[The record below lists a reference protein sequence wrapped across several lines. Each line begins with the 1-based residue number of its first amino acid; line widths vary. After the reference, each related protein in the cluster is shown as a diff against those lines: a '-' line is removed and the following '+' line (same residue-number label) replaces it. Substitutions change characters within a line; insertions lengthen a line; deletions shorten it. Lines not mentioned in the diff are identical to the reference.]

1 MLGGD
6 YLGVDV
12 NIAARVAAAA
22 GPGEVL
28 VSDTVCDRLPENVR
42 LRRKWRFSGKGTPAQ
57 TKVFAVE

>member
-12 NIAARVAAAA
+12 NVAARVGAAA

-28 VSDTVCDRLPENVR
+28 ISDAVREQLADGVSVK
-42 LRRKWRFSGKGTPAQ
+42 RKWRFSGKGTPAGL
-57 TKVFAVE
+57 KVFSVE